1 MLCRK
6 DVKFLVHIIK
16 LAFHLDFGMKLKIRG
31 PLDKQLVG
39 QILGKKYRKLVGHDS
54 QLNPPFV
61 YY

>member
-1 MLCRK
+1 MLCLK

-16 LAFHLDFGMKLKIRG
+16 LAFHLDFGMKLKIWG
-31 PLDKQLVG
+31 PLDKQ
-39 QILGKKYRKLVGHDS
+39 LVGHDS

>member
-39 QILGKKYRKLVGHDS
+39 QILGKNIVS
-54 QLNPPFV
+54 
-61 YY
+61 